1 MVTKMILISLLIL
14 AILFATWVKDRD
26 KMNPPL
32 KRRVVI
38 DLTVIG
44 ALWLLYLVF
53 VITNNPTTMALAE
66 DVINLGLWYFV
77 AQFIYLIAKLSPLFN
92 GLIALLKKK
101 GYAVPELEPE
111 TEEKES
117 NEP

>member
-1 MVTKMILISLLIL
+1 MILISLLIL
-14 AILFATWVKDRD
+14 AILFATWVKERD

-32 KRRVVI
+32 KRRIVI

-53 VITNNPTTMALAE
+53 VITNNPTTMSLAG

-92 GLIALLKKK
+92 GLIVLLKKN

-111 TEEKES
+111 TEENKKS
-117 NEP
+117 T